1 MGALLRTHIER
12 MYAETSEKKMSQ
24 ARVAFALLCGLAV
37 CCSVMYITA
46 DGGDMYVH
54 EVIDGK
60 QAGTSV
66 GSTDVLKAGEIYTET
81 PQGRMR
87 LIDYFNN
94 VEKEIG
100 DEVANRKA
108 AIAAVRAQM
117 ARDFAF
123 NAAARARLKRQML
136 YRMAVNAKICRDDLN
151 KAMMKTQER
160 FAKQAWLANMRQR
173 ATMKRDKKT
182 LDMINADRKEEAHN
196 LRLAVAGWQSA
207 TSSWAAATNAKIT
220 RMNKHV
226 AANAAQIKE
235 NAKKARKDLE
245 NAMSDWDHKIAKF
258 SKHEAAKN
266 SQLSAQFKQQDKATR
281 AWANNKIK
289 GLVAST
295 AAQFNKVYATMA
307 KNRHAVDMAL
317 KHAAQKFAAALN
329 AQKALQNKRFA
340 EAQRDIAAAKA
351 EAKAKVAAATTDYK
365 VRLLQLQS
373 TVTEQVTKVNNRIDK
388 TAGVVRSNK
397 AAQAK
402 VNANVNAEMTRMI
415 KLGNKR
421 YKEQTKKD
429 LELHKLINKNQEKV
443 DADLNKMKDSFNA
456 ALGKVR
462 KQLAKDRAH
471 AEHRLKSSTD
481 KVFSALFSMQKKQA
495 KKNARMAADIRRMRL
510 DAMNNVRKA
519 KEKFKEHIHKLA
531 AKVAEDDK
539 KADKKIQKLTGL
551 VKKNALKSKQGR
563 EQIQATEDANK
574 AELKTAIRKAIAKGE
589 KRAELVETRGAKMDK
604 DTKWL
609 VTNKLDTEITA
620 LRKSTDAS
628 VEALRLQSKEARA
641 QSQKEML
648 YAIRSASKLA
658 HDDLKIAIR
667 TGVDKMVS
675 FEKKA
680 AASTAKSAL
689 ERKALAAE
697 IAGNA
702 KSVSR
707 MIQDAMAT
715 VAQAQTCMRAETQG
729 KIKKSDMRVD
739 AYAQRMIA
747 QAEAT
752 KATMKKT
759 IDATLKEVQD
769 EQKKAAAVAKK
780 FTQADAA
787 REESALK
794 FVAEAI
800 QAGKK
805 KVGQSYYKKYLSLA
819 HDRADADTALA
830 AATRKLNDALAK
842 QAAIMDSRFSK
853 TVKNLSS
860 ARKMAGAAVVQLRKD
875 FATQLALV
883 TAEVTR
889 VETLLVSSIS
899 VVSGEII
906 SASANK
912 YRVTLRVEKEIKRIL
927 ALANVQYSQSK
938 RARGKLKILMDEN
951 KAAASDEVAALAK
964 SLRSKIAHAN
974 ARYVRQHAAL
984 YKDLAIASQSLY
996 EKMAAS
1002 QKSSA
1007 DHVIDASKLQIAGEA
1022 SKSKIVMLADGI
1034 ASGTKRAER
1043 DMTAITGVVHNIDK
1057 AADADRPLIAA
1068 CVKMVVDGM
1077 NTALTG
1083 AIMFGE
1089 ARGKAVEQRIAIHR
1103 KDVKRWLQIELAAAV
1118 DRSADEAFASI
1129 QADRQKIADNYL
1141 SLKAYAVAAA
1151 DKVVDQLS
1159 KGQGRYLSSVG
1170 DLLQTVGALG
1180 AVKPRPSEGLGMG
1193 GDKVPTIF
1201 SGSFIKVPSG
1211 KAPINGLVNEY
1222 TDSCKQV
1229 RERWPM
1235 GLGKYLLDRLEVS
1248 MMGKGVLQVDK
1259 VPGKSG
1265 NFVYMNGGSVGLSS
1279 KLNDFASLAVSM
1291 SDYESALAHLTS
1303 KLSVGPKVPTKS
1315 YVKPPKWNGN

>member
-1 MGALLRTHIER
+1 
-12 MYAETSEKKMSQ
+12 
-24 ARVAFALLCGLAV
+24 
-37 CCSVMYITA
+37 
-46 DGGDMYVH
+46 
-54 EVIDGK
+54 
-60 QAGTSV
+60 
-66 GSTDVLKAGEIYTET
+66 
-81 PQGRMR
+81 
-87 LIDYFNN
+87 
-94 VEKEIG
+94 
-100 DEVANRKA
+100 
-108 AIAAVRAQM
+108 
-117 ARDFAF
+117 
-123 NAAARARLKRQML
+123 
-136 YRMAVNAKICRDDLN
+136 
-151 KAMMKTQER
+151 
-160 FAKQAWLANMRQR
+160 
-173 ATMKRDKKT
+173 
-182 LDMINADRKEEAHN
+182 
-196 LRLAVAGWQSA
+196 
-207 TSSWAAATNAKIT
+207 
-220 RMNKHV
+220 MNKHV
-226 AANAAQIKE
+226 AANAAQ
-235 NAKKARKDLE
+235 
-245 NAMSDWDHKIAKF
+245 
-258 SKHEAAKN
+258 
-266 SQLSAQFKQQDKATR
+266 
-281 AWANNKIK
+281 
-289 GLVAST
+289 
-295 AAQFNKVYATMA
+295 FNDVYAKMA

-373 TVTEQVTKVNNRIDK
+373 TVTEQVSRVNDRIDK

-402 VNANVNAEMTRMI
+402 VNANVNAEMNRMI

-429 LELHKLINKNQEKV
+429 IELQKQINKNQAKV
-443 DADLNKMKDSFNA
+443 DADLNEMKDSFNA

-481 KVFSALFSMQKKQA
+481 KVWAALYAANAKQA
-495 KKNARMAADIRRMRL
+495 KKNAKMEANIRRMRL
-510 DAMNNVRKA
+510 DAMNNVRAAKKEF
-519 KEKFKEHIHKLA
+519 KEKIHKLA
-531 AKVAEDDK
+531 AKVAENDK
-539 KADKKIQKLTGL
+539 KADKKIEKLTGL
-551 VKKNALKSKQGR
+551 VKRNAMKSKMGR
-563 EQIQATEDANK
+563 DAIAATEESNK

-589 KRAELVETRGAKMDK
+589 KRAELVEMRGAKMDK

-609 VTNKLDTEITA
+609 VTNKLNTEITA

-667 TGVDKMVS
+667 TGVEKMVA

-697 IAGNA
+697 IAANA

-715 VAQAQTCMRAETQG
+715 VAQAQTCMRSETQG

-747 QAEAT
+747 QADAT
-752 KATMKKT
+752 KAHMKKT
-759 IDATLKEVQD
+759 IDATLKETQD
-769 EQKKAAAVAKK
+769 EQKKAASVAKK

-800 QAGKK
+800 EAGKK
-805 KVGQSYYKKYLSLA
+805 SIEATYYKKYLMLA
-819 HDRADADTALA
+819 HDRGDADTALA

-860 ARKMAGAAVVQLRKD
+860 ARKQAGSAVVQLRKD

-883 TAEVTR
+883 TAEVQK
-889 VETLLVSSIS
+889 VETLLISSIS

-912 YRVTLRVEKEIKRIL
+912 YRVSLRVDREIKRIL
-927 ALANVQYSQSK
+927 TLANVEYSQSK

-964 SLRSKIAHAN
+964 SLKSKISHAG

-996 EKMAAS
+996 EKMAAG

-1007 DHVIDASKLQIAGEA
+1007 DHVIDAGKLKVAQENF
-1022 SKSKIVMLADGI
+1022 KSKIVMLADSCAAG
-1034 ASGTKRAER
+1034 AKRAER
-1043 DMTAITGVVHNIDK
+1043 DMTAITGVVHNVDK
-1057 AADADRPLIAA
+1057 ASDADRPLIGDLITIAMANMNAA
-1068 CVKMVVDGM
+1068 L
-1077 NTALTG
+1077 AG
-1083 AIMFGE
+1083 AVMFGE

-1118 DRSADEAFASI
+1118 DRSADEAFATI

-1141 SLKAYAVAAA
+1141 SLKAYAVSAA

-1193 GDKVPTIF
+1193 GDKVSTIF
-1201 SGSFIKVPSG
+1201 SGLSMKVPAG

-1222 TDSCKQV
+1222 TDSAKQV

-1315 YVKPPKWNGN
+1315 YVKPPEWQGN